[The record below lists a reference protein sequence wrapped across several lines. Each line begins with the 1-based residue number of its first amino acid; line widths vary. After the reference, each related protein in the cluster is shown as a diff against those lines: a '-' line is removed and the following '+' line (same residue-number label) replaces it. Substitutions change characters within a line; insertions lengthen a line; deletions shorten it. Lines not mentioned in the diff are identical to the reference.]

1 MESSIVLSRAQA
13 WPLRE
18 ARRAGRD
25 RALASPDL
33 GRSTVEVALTPAGVT
48 FPEGQRVSWRDV
60 DTIDADDAGCFVVAQ
75 DQNENGQDATIKRI
89 HVFSTTLNRPYSLMP
104 TSGAPTIINSGFTM
118 HRIVG
123 IDPYEDT
130 RRKIKAIAPIRGAV
144 LDTVTGLGY
153 TAIEA
158 ARTANRVV
166 TVELDPAV
174 LEVARYNPWS
184 RALFEDPKIEQI
196 VGDSYEVVPALPAE
210 SFARII
216 HDPPSFSLAGE
227 LYSGVYYRQLYRV
240 LRRGGRLFHYV
251 GNLESKQGHKVATG
265 AMRRLHDAGFARVV
279 RIPDAFG
286 LVAYK

>member
-1 MESSIVLSRAQA
+1 MERKYSIVLSRAHVR
-13 WPLRE
+13 PLLE

-25 RALASPDL
+25 RAFTSPDL
-33 GRSTVEVALTPAGVT
+33 GLSAVEVALDLEGVA
-48 FPEGQRVSWRDV
+48 FPDGQRVAWRDL
-60 DTIDADDAGCFVVAQ
+60 DTIDGDEAGCFVVP
-75 DQNENGQDATIKRI
+75 DADVRAGAVKRV
-89 HVFSTTLNRPYSLMP
+89 HVFSTALDRPYSLMA
-104 TSGAPTIINSGFTM
+104 TSGAPTIINAGFTM

-130 RRKIKAIAPIRGAV
+130 RRKIKAIAPMRGAV

-158 ARTANRVV
+158 AKTADRVV
-166 TVELDPAV
+166 TIELDPAV

-184 RALFEDPKIEQI
+184 RALFADPTIEQV
-196 VGDSYEVVPALPAE
+196 VGDSYDVVPTLPAE

-227 LYSGVYYRQLYRV
+227 LYSGAYYGQLYRV
-240 LRRGGRLFHYV
+240 LRRGGRLFHYI
-251 GNLESKQGHKVATG
+251 GNLGSKQGHKVAMG

-279 RIPDAFG
+279 RAPDAFG